1 MKLIHSIILGLIQG
15 LTEFLPVSSSGH
27 LVLFENLFGLESAE
41 NSNLF
46 FDVLLHFGTLVAV
59 VIAFRQDILELLR
72 AFLGMFRRGD
82 PNRERDIAPR
92 RMILLLLVA
101 TLPLVA
107 VLPFKDYLE
116 GIRAYPW
123 AVGIALVVTAVLL
136 LLSDRFTRG
145 KKTERSASIL
155 DALLVGAMQAVAV
168 TPGIS
173 RSGSTITMGVFRGFA
188 RDFAVRFS
196 FILSLPAVLGATI
209 LETADAIE
217 AGIDWAQMPIY
228 LVGMVVAGVSGFFAI
243 KLVRWIA
250 AKANFK
256 WFALYCAIAGVTAIV
271 VSIF

>member
-46 FDVLLHFGTLVAV
+46 FDVLLHFGTLIAV
-59 VIAFRQDILELLR
+59 IIAFRRDILELLR
-72 AFLGMFRRGD
+72 AFFGMFSRGD
-82 PNRERDIAPR
+82 ANRERDIAPR

-101 TLPLVA
+101 TLPLAA
-107 VLPFKDYLE
+107 VLPFKSHLE

-123 AVGIALVVTAVLL
+123 AVGIALIVTAALL
-136 LLSDRFTRG
+136 FLSDRFTRG
-145 KKTERSASIL
+145 KKTERSAGIL

-173 RSGSTITMGVFRGFA
+173 RSGSTITMGVFRGFT

-228 LVGMVVAGVSGFFAI
+228 LVGMAVAGISGFFAI